1 MKRGVTTSVKLRN
14 NIKHKRNRSNK
25 CKKEKQQAQ
34 KGEITSVKKGVV
46 ANMTRRNIKHK
57 EANINKV

>member
-1 MKRGVTTSVKLRN
+1 VELRN
-14 NIKHKRNRSNK
+14 NSKHKRNRSNK

-57 EANINKV
+57 EGNISKV